1 MILNEK
7 QNLPH
12 HHNSSETQLVEKWQ
26 QKKKKKKND
35 KLISQTSKYMTAQSP
50 NLVQA
55 H

>member
-26 QKKKKKKND
+26 QKKKKKKKWQID
-35 KLISQTSKYMTAQSP
+35 IPDIQIHDCSVS
-50 NLVQA
+50 
-55 H
+55 